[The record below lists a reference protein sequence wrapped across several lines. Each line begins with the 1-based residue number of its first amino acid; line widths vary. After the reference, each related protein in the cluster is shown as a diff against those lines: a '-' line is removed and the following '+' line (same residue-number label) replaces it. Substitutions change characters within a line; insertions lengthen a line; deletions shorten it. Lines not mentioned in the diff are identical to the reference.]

1 MGKSKK
7 TVMEIKKELI
17 SLIKEQRLYNIEKPI
32 IGLTGGIATGKS
44 SVSNYLKSKYQLEII
59 DADLL
64 VKEIYQTSEAID
76 FVKDHTS
83 EAIKNNRIDFTLLRK
98 LVFTNN
104 YLKKNIENFIYSKL
118 SIAFKDKLKTINQDF
133 VIYDVPLL
141 FEKKLNLVTDI
152 NILVYAS
159 RETQIK
165 RIHQRDGTTQEVIEK
180 ILESQLPID
189 EKRNKAQFIIENDL
203 DKKMANLKDWPEV
216 DNILNQIFN

>member
-104 YLKKNIENFIYSKL
+104 DLKKNIENFIYSKL

>member
-7 TVMEIKKELI
+7 AVMEIKKELI
-17 SLIKEQRLYNIEKPI
+17 RLNKEQRLYNIEKPI

-44 SVSNYLKSKYQLEII
+44 SISNYLKSKYHLEII

-76 FVKDHTS
+76 FVENHAS
-83 EAIKNNRIDFTLLRK
+83 EAVKNNLIDFTLLRK

-104 YLKKNIENFIYSKL
+104 ELKKNIENFIYSKL
-118 SIAFKDKLKTINQDF
+118 PITFKDKLKTINQSF

-141 FEKKLNLVTDI
+141 FEKKLNFLTDI
-152 NILVYAS
+152 NILIYAS
-159 RETQIK
+159 RGTQIK
-165 RIHQRDGTTQEVIEK
+165 RIQQRDGTSQEVIEK
-180 ILESQLPID
+180 ILESQLPIE
-189 EKRNKAQFIIENDL
+189 EKRKKAQFIIENDL
-203 DKKMANLKDWPEV
+203 DKKMAKLKDWPEV

>member
-1 MGKSKK
+1 MK
-7 TVMEIKKELI
+7 IKKELI
-17 SLIKEQRLYNIEKPI
+17 KLSNEQRLYNIEKPI

-44 SVSNYLKSKYQLEII
+44 SVSQYLNQRYQLEII

-64 VKEIYQTSEAID
+64 VKEIYQTTEAIE
-76 FVKDHTS
+76 FVKDHVS
-83 EAIKNNRIDFTLLRK
+83 EAIKNNTIDFTLLRK
-98 LVFTNN
+98 FVFTNN
-104 YLKKNIENFIYSKL
+104 VLKKNIENFIYSKL
-118 SIAFKDKLKTINQDF
+118 PIVFKEKLKDIEQDF

-165 RIHQRDGTTQEVIEK
+165 RIQQRDGTAKEVIEK
-180 ILESQLPID
+180 ILESQLPIE
-189 EKRNKAQFIIENDL
+189 EKRNKAQFIIENES